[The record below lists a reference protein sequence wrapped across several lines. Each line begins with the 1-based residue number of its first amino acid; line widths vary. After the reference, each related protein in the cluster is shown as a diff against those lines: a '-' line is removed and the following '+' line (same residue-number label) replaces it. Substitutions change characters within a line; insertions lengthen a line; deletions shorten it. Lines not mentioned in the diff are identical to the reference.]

1 MAHNW
6 DEFNRFESKYMP
18 DYGDGDT
25 MAAQAETALNKLVY
39 RWYNDGDVYDNQ
51 HGMAGWAND
60 ISGSANWLAN
70 HFPGAKQIL
79 DRIYDIGSDEGEY
92 EDILYDL
99 CCLIHDT
106 PNLLDSLN
114 NIPKIGNAYSDEGP
128 YKFEYYEEEEEYW
141 EEEEETFDEEEED
154 D

>member
-1 MAHNW
+1 MAHYWN
-6 DEFNRFESKYMP
+6 DFDRFESKYMP

-25 MAAQAETALNKLVY
+25 MASQAETALNKLVY
-39 RWYNDGDVYDNQ
+39 KWYNDGDVYDN
-51 HGMAGWAND
+51 HYGMAGWAND

-70 HFPGAKQIL
+70 HFPGAKAIL
-79 DRIYDIGSDEGEY
+79 DRIYDIGCDDGGY

-114 NIPKIGNAYSDEGP
+114 SIPKIGSAYDDEGP
-128 YKFEYYEEEEEYW
+128 YKFEFYDE
-141 EEEEETFDEEEED
+141 DEEEED
-154 D
+154 W